1 MRYTRP
7 VTFLV
12 IAVAALVAALN
23 LLWQHAP
30 SQDGQPAGAVAGAE
44 TPSAS
49 VESGAAAVEVA
60 GAGSGSQAVP
70 GGSKRPGALPQ
81 VVPVR
86 RPPRPA
92 ELPADPQTGLP
103 GVTASSSQPPP
114 GEPAGSAPGG
124 PALGAF
130 SGGRQDASR
139 PVASPHDPAWIENCQ
154 LTLID
159 EADIPAQEAG
169 VLKSL
174 TARVKDPATG
184 ELRDVEVKE
193 GLEVGEGD
201 QLGQIDDLHAQ
212 RALEIAQAK
221 LRAANREAGNDV
233 NVRYAQ
239 AKAEVA
245 YAEIEQAEATNAKA
259 PGTVTPFELR
269 RLKLAYNESYL
280 AIEQATH
287 ELAIAGEKE
296 NVAKAEL
303 AAAVE
308 DVRRRKI
315 IAPWSGMIVQRYRRV
330 GEWVKPGDP
339 VFQLVRLDRLRIQ
352 AFLDAERVAP
362 AEVHGQPVTVTVT
375 LAHGV
380 KRSFQGRI
388 VFVSPRIEN
397 DGRFLVH
404 AEVVNEQDGS
414 GHWQLRPGLKGS
426 MRIEL
431 RRG

>member
-1 MRYTRP
+1 MRYTRRI
-7 VTFLV
+7 TFAV
-12 IAVAALVAALN
+12 IALAAVAVALN
-23 LLWQHAP
+23 LLWQHAT
-30 SQDGQPAGAVAGAE
+30 SQDGQSGPATAGPASPAADPTIASDRGTAAEVPESVSPGSAGAAGAR
-44 TPSAS
+44 
-49 VESGAAAVEVA
+49 
-60 GAGSGSQAVP
+60 
-70 GGSKRPGALPQ
+70 RPGSLPQ

-86 RPPRPA
+86 RPSPPA
-92 ELPADPQTGLP
+92 EPLLAAQRDTVP
-103 GVTASSSQPPP
+103 GGPGTTSVPL
-114 GEPAGSAPGG
+114 GEPAANPAGTAP
-124 PALGAF
+124 P
-130 SGGRQDASR
+130 SASR

-174 TARVKDPATG
+174 TARVKDRATG
-184 ELRDVEVKE
+184 QLRDVEAKE
-193 GLEVGEGD
+193 GLEVSEGD
-201 QLGQIDDLHAQ
+201 QLGQIDDVHAQ

-221 LRAANREAGNDV
+221 LRAASREAGNDV

-245 YAEIEQAEATNAKA
+245 YAEIEQADATNAKA

-296 NVAKAEL
+296 NVSKAEL
-303 AAAVE
+303 AAAIE

-339 VFQLVRLDRLRIQ
+339 VFQLVRLDRLRTQ

-362 AEVHGQPVTVTVT
+362 AEVDGQPVTVTVT

-380 KRSFQGRI
+380 TRTFQGRI

-404 AEVVNEQDGS
+404 AEVVNEQGAS
-414 GHWQLRPGLKGS
+414 GHWLLRPGQKGS

-431 RRG
+431 KR

>member
-1 MRYTRP
+1 MRHTRRI
-7 VTFLV
+7 TFAV
-12 IAVAALVAALN
+12 IALAAVALALN
-23 LLWQHAP
+23 LLWQHAT
-30 SQDGQPAGAVAGAE
+30 SQDGRPNAPGAEPAGDSVMPAGPDVSSAASGAADSGATGNGPPAGTRPSGSLPQVLPVRRPTRAVDPVPVALSEPAVGTSLGSQPPKGQPAGSTAVA
-44 TPSAS
+44 
-49 VESGAAAVEVA
+49 
-60 GAGSGSQAVP
+60 
-70 GGSKRPGALPQ
+70 
-81 VVPVR
+81 
-86 RPPRPA
+86 
-92 ELPADPQTGLP
+92 
-103 GVTASSSQPPP
+103 SS
-114 GEPAGSAPGG
+114 
-124 PALGAF
+124 
-130 SGGRQDASR
+130 ASR

-174 TARVKDPATG
+174 TARVKDRATG
-184 ELRDVEVKE
+184 QLRDVEAKE
-193 GLEVGEGD
+193 GLEVSEGD

-221 LRAANREAGNDV
+221 LRAASREAGNDV

-245 YAEIEQAEATNAKA
+245 YAEIEQAEATNVKA

-287 ELAIAGEKE
+287 ELAIAAEKE
-296 NVAKAEL
+296 NVSKAEL

-339 VFQLVRLDRLRIQ
+339 VFQLVRLDRLRTQ
-352 AFLDAERVAP
+352 AFLDAERIAP
-362 AEVHGQPVTVTVT
+362 AEVDGQPVSVTVT
-375 LAHGV
+375 LPHGLQ
-380 KRSFQGRI
+380 RTFQGRI

-404 AEVVNEQDGS
+404 AEVVNEQDPS
-414 GHWQLRPGLKGS
+414 GHWLLRPGQKGS

-431 RRG
+431 KR

>member
-1 MRYTRP
+1 MRYTRRI
-7 VTFLV
+7 TFAV
-12 IAVAALVAALN
+12 IALAAVVVALN
-23 LLWQHAP
+23 VLWQHAT
-30 SQDGQPAGAVAGAE
+30 SQDGQSGPATAGP
-44 TPSAS
+44 PSVSAQEAS
-49 VESGAAAVEVA
+49 QGGSGAAAEA
-60 GAGSGSQAVP
+60 P
-70 GGSKRPGALPQ
+70 GGARAENAAAASARRPGSLPQ
-81 VVPVR
+81 VLPVR
-86 RPPRPA
+86 RPGRA
-92 ELPADPQTGLP
+92 ADPLLAPGETSPESSMAALP
-103 GVTASSSQPPP
+103 PS
-114 GEPAGSAPGG
+114 GEPAAR
-124 PALGAF
+124 PAVA
-130 SGGRQDASR
+130 QPTASR
-139 PVASPHDPAWIENCQ
+139 PVASPHDPALIENCQ
-154 LTLID
+154 LTLMD

-169 VLKSL
+169 VLESL

-184 ELRDVEVKE
+184 QYREVEAKE
-193 GLEVGEGD
+193 GLEVAEGD
-201 QLGQIDDLHAQ
+201 HLGQIDDLHAQ

-221 LRAANREAGNDV
+221 LRAASREAGNDV

-245 YAEIEQAEATNAKA
+245 YAEIEQADATNAKA

-280 AIEQATH
+280 AIEQANH
-287 ELAIAGEKE
+287 ELAIAGERE
-296 NVAKAEL
+296 NVSKAEL

-352 AFLDAERVAP
+352 AFLDAEKIAP
-362 AEVHGQPVTVTVT
+362 AEVDGQPVTISVT

-380 KRSFQGRI
+380 QRTFQGHI

-404 AEVVNEQDGS
+404 AEVINEQDAS
-414 GHWQLRPGLKGS
+414 GHWLLRPGQKAS

-431 RRG
+431 KR

>member
-1 MRYTRP
+1 MRYTRRI
-7 VTFLV
+7 TFSV
-12 IAVAALVAALN
+12 IVLAALVVALN
-23 LLWQHAP
+23 LLWQHAT
-30 SQDGQPAGAVAGAE
+30 SQDGQPAVPVAGLD
-44 TPSAS
+44 AS
-49 VESGAAAVEVA
+49 TGGPGGALGASGPA
-60 GAGSGSQAVP
+60 GVPGSGSAGVAAP
-70 GGSKRPGALPQ
+70 ASNRRPGALPQ
-81 VVPVR
+81 VLPVR
-86 RPPRPA
+86 RTSPPSDPA
-92 ELPADPQTGLP
+92 VVAQSGLGGTPAVLPLP
-103 GVTASSSQPPP
+103 PS
-114 GEPAGSAPGG
+114 GERAGAAPAA
-124 PALGAF
+124 A
-130 SGGRQDASR
+130 QDASR
-139 PVASPHDPAWIENCQ
+139 PVASPHDPGWIENCQ

-184 ELRDVEVKE
+184 QLRDVEVKE
-193 GLEVGEGD
+193 GLEVAEGD

-296 NVAKAEL
+296 NVSKAEL

-352 AFLDAERVAP
+352 AFLDAERIAP
-362 AEVHGQPVTVTVT
+362 AEVDGQPVTVTVT
-375 LAHGV
+375 LPHQV
-380 KRSFQGRI
+380 KRTFQGRI

-404 AEVVNEQDGS
+404 AEVVNEQDAS
-414 GHWQLRPGLKGS
+414 GHWQLRPGQKGS

-431 RRG
+431 RRGG

>member
-1 MRYTRP
+1 MRYTRRI
-7 VTFLV
+7 TFAV
-12 IAVAALVAALN
+12 IALAAVAVALN
-23 LLWQHAP
+23 VLWQHAT
-30 SQDGQPAGAVAGAE
+30 SQDGQSGRATAGPPSVSAQEASQGGSSAAAGAPGGARAE
-44 TPSAS
+44 NAAAPSAR
-49 VESGAAAVEVA
+49 
-60 GAGSGSQAVP
+60 
-70 GGSKRPGALPQ
+70 RPGSLPQ
-81 VVPVR
+81 ILPVR
-86 RPPRPA
+86 RPGRA
-92 ELPADPQTGLP
+92 ADPLLAPGDTSPESSMAPLP
-103 GVTASSSQPPP
+103 PS
-114 GEPAGSAPGG
+114 GEPAAR
-124 PALGAF
+124 PAVA
-130 SGGRQDASR
+130 QPTASR
-139 PVASPHDPAWIENCQ
+139 PVASPHDPALIENCQ

-184 ELRDVEVKE
+184 QFREVEAKE
-193 GLEVGEGD
+193 GLEVAEGD
-201 QLGQIDDLHAQ
+201 HLGQIDDLHAQ

-221 LRAANREAGNDV
+221 LRAASREAGNDV

-245 YAEIEQAEATNAKA
+245 YAEIEQADATNAKA

-280 AIEQATH
+280 AIEQANH
-287 ELAIAGEKE
+287 ELAIAGERE
-296 NVAKAEL
+296 NVSKAEL

-339 VFQLVRLDRLRIQ
+339 VFQLVRLDRLRTQ
-352 AFLDAERVAP
+352 AFLDAEKIAP
-362 AEVHGQPVTVTVT
+362 AEVDGQPVTISVT

-380 KRSFQGRI
+380 QRTFQGQI
-388 VFVSPRIEN
+388 VFVNPRIEN

-404 AEVVNEQDGS
+404 AEVINEQDAS
-414 GHWQLRPGLKGS
+414 GHWLLRPGQKGS

-431 RRG
+431 KR

>member
-1 MRYTRP
+1 MRYARRI
-7 VTFLV
+7 TFAV
-12 IAVAALVAALN
+12 IALAAVAVALN
-23 LLWQHAP
+23 LLWQHAT
-30 SQDGQPAGAVAGAE
+30 SQDGQDGPAPIDSTGN
-44 TPSAS
+44 SAD
-49 VESGAAAVEVA
+49 E
-60 GAGSGSQAVP
+60 GSGGGPSTAAEAP
-70 GGSKRPGALPQ
+70 GSPWAENPLAPGTRRPASLPQ
-81 VVPVR
+81 VLPVR
-86 RPPRPA
+86 RPEGTA
-92 ELPADPQTGLP
+92 DVLPAASGTAAEAAGAAQPAFGETVAGLAQTGP
-103 GVTASSSQPPP
+103 
-114 GEPAGSAPGG
+114 
-124 PALGAF
+124 
-130 SGGRQDASR
+130 SR

-184 ELRDVEVKE
+184 QVREMEAKE
-193 GLEVGEGD
+193 GLEVSEGD

-212 RALEIAQAK
+212 RALEVAQAK
-221 LRAANREAGNDV
+221 LRAASREAGNDV

-245 YAEIEQAEATNAKA
+245 YAEIEQADATNAKA

-269 RLKLAYNESYL
+269 RLKLSYNESYL

-287 ELAIAGEKE
+287 ELAIAGERE
-296 NVAKAEL
+296 NVSKAEL

-315 IAPWSGMIVQRYRRV
+315 LAPWSGMIVQRYRRV

-339 VFQLVRLDRLRIQ
+339 VFQLVRLDRLRTQ
-352 AFLDAERVAP
+352 AFLDAERIAP
-362 AEVHGQPVTVTVT
+362 AEVDGQPVTVTVT

-380 KRSFQGRI
+380 QRTFQGRI

-404 AEVVNEQDGS
+404 AEVVNEQDAS
-414 GHWQLRPGLKGS
+414 GHWLLRPGQKGS
-426 MRIEL
+426 MRIAL
-431 RRG
+431 KR

>member
-1 MRYTRP
+1 MRYTRRI
-7 VTFLV
+7 TFSLV
-12 IAVAALVAALN
+12 GAVALIVVLN

-30 SQDGQPAGAVAGAE
+30 SQDGQQTARIDDAPTSPTAEAGTGGSAPADDAGA
-44 TPSAS
+44 PSA
-49 VESGAAAVEVA
+49 GP
-60 GAGSGSQAVP
+60 AVP
-70 GGSKRPGALPQ
+70 SPTHRPGSLPQ
-81 VVPVR
+81 VLPIR
-86 RPPRPA
+86 RPARAVESIPVAQSESPAALVPPSGQPANERPA
-92 ELPADPQTGLP
+92 PA
-103 GVTASSSQPPP
+103 
-114 GEPAGSAPGG
+114 AGSQKPSLA
-124 PALGAF
+124 
-130 SGGRQDASR
+130 
-139 PVASPHDPAWIENCQ
+139 VASPHDPVWIENCQ

-174 TARVKDPATG
+174 TARRKDPATG
-184 ELRDVEVKE
+184 QLREVEVKE
-193 GLEVGEGD
+193 GLEVSEGD

-212 RALEIAQAK
+212 RALEVAQAK
-221 LRAANREAGNDV
+221 LRAASREASNDV

-280 AIEQATH
+280 AIEQASH

-315 IAPWSGMIVQRYRRV
+315 FAPWGGMIVQRYRRV

-362 AEVHGQPVTVTVT
+362 AEVDRCPVTVTVT

-380 KRSFQGRI
+380 QRTFRGQI

-414 GHWQLRPGLKGS
+414 GHWLLRPGQKGS
-426 MRIEL
+426 MRIEMK
-431 RRG
+431 RVGT